1 MEGRQNGWIKYA
13 RPNTLAYFGAV
24 LVAKCQSWAEMSLY
38 YWVGTEQI
46 KACRK

>member
-24 LVAKCQSWAEMSLY
+24 LVAKCKKKVLNFDPRL
-38 YWVGTEQI
+38 T
-46 KACRK
+46 